1 MLAAVG
7 GVPVH
12 LPELQGKGQGRPG
25 KARWALGCL
34 VVVGS
39 GRDSAARPS
48 ARLALCQCAGRM
60 LGL

>member
-7 GVPVH
+7 GVPV
-12 LPELQGKGQGRPG
+12 QGKGRGRPG
-25 KARWALGCL
+25 KARRAPGCL

-39 GRDSAARPS
+39 GRDCAARPS

>member
-12 LPELQGKGQGRPG
+12 GKGRGRPG
-25 KARWALGCL
+25 KARRAPGCL

-39 GRDSAARPS
+39 GRDCAARPS